1 MNKIHT
7 HMNNEELITA
17 ENLTIKCDYPKM
29 YCGLEDLVWPFIP
42 TAILVWLQLKNAEA
56 KTTHTA

>member
-17 ENLTIKCDYPKM
+17 ENLTIKRDYPKM

>member
-29 YCGLEDLVWPFIP
+29 YCGREDLVWPSIP
-42 TAILVWLQLKNAEA
+42 TAILVWQMKNAEP